1 MIVNR
6 IAEVAKT
13 KGKTVGQV
21 SQETGIR
28 YNTVL
33 NLFRGQGR
41 RIDLDT
47 IDAVCR
53 VLKAQPGELFQWQP
67 DTVPAAGKES
77 QPEKE

>member
-1 MIVNR
+1 MIVNC
-6 IAEVAKT
+6 IAEVART

-21 SQETGIR
+21 SQEAGIR

-47 IDAVCR
+47 IDAICR
-53 VLKAQPGELFQWQP
+53 VLMAQPGELFQWRP
-67 DTVPAAGKES
+67 DTPAADKES
-77 QPEKE
+77 QQETE